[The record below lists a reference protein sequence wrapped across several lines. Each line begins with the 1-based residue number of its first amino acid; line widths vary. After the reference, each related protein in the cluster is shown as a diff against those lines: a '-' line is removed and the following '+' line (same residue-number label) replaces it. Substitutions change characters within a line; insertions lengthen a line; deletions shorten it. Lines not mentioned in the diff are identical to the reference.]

1 MAMAKALVRRIL
13 NAIFNGPA
21 WRTFLAMGVFI
32 GAFALCSLNLAYLF
46 MANFRLLSQYGLM
59 AALDGGVLQF
69 IELAFWGYLSLG
81 FYLLFKG
88 CVDGLLRRVQDR

>member
-1 MAMAKALVRRIL
+1 MAMAMALVRRIL

-46 MANFRLLSQYGLM
+46 MANFRLLSQYGVM

-69 IELAFWGYLSLG
+69 IELVFWGYLSLG